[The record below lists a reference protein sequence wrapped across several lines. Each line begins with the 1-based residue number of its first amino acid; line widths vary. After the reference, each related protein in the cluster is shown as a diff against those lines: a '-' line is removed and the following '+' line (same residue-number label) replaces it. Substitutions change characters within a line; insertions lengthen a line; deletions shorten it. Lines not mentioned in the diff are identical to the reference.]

1 MIKRSLE
8 EEENNIKE
16 RLTDLIVQQHSLTS
30 KKSKKKERLNFVFS
44 LTI

>member
-1 MIKRSLE
+1 MDLLKRYLE

-30 KKSKKKERLNFVFS
+30 KKSFL
-44 LTI
+44 